1 MGFDSSEKLV
11 DALAAKELHGLVLQ
25 DPMNMGYLG
34 VKTMVAHLN
43 GETVE
48 KRISTGEN
56 LATPEN
62 MNEPEMQ
69 ALLKP
74 DYQKWLKE

>member
-1 MGFDSSEKLV
+1 
-11 DALAAKELHGLVLQ
+11 
-25 DPMNMGYLG
+25 MNMGYLG